1 MPDDQWKVRVIATN
15 HVPEV
20 LTLKFPV
27 FQPDTDD
34 EPVCFM
40 EQASYMTN
48 EYGWLLYARNRHVE
62 SSLYTTPPEG
72 VDKEHWT
79 MALQALDRVLVHFH
93 KLDFTFVMFDA
104 DGDADSDLPTFNW

>member
-15 HVPEV
+15 HVPQV
-20 LTLKFPV
+20 LAKKLTDT
-27 FQPDTDD
+27 QP
-34 EPVCFM
+34 CFM

-48 EYGWLLYARNRHVE
+48 DYGWLLYARNRHVE